1 MKTKFR
7 ILWFI
12 LGFLSCII
20 IIVTIFFYV
29 KNTQVD
35 SIKKD
40 LTNYKQDK
48 IEIKIFS
55 INANALDSLNFINLK
70 TGKEF
75 FITDDSIYYTF
86 INYWATWCAP
96 CVAELPEFKKL
107 LNSKN
112 IETKDIKFI
121 FSSSEKIDKIVNF
134 INKKSFDLPF
144 YQYNFDQTPSYINH
158 TSIPTTYLIDEK
170 KLLIYKFSGMQK
182 WDSKFINRILKNIVE

>member
-1 MKTKFR
+1 MKTKFK

-20 IIVTIFFYV
+20 ILVIIFFYV

-40 LTNYKQDK
+40 LTNYKQNK
-48 IEIKIFS
+48 IEIEIYS
-55 INANALDSLNFINLK
+55 INANALDSLKFIDLK
-70 TGKEF
+70 TKKIF
-75 FITDDSIYYTF
+75 YINNDSIHYTF

-96 CVAELPEFKKL
+96 CIAELPEFEKL

-112 IETKDIKFI
+112 IETKNIKFI
-121 FSSSEKIDKIVNF
+121 FASSEKIDKILNF

-144 YQYNFDQTPSYINH
+144 YHYNYDETPSYINH
-158 TSIPTTYLIDEK
+158 TSIPTTYLIDEQ

-182 WDSKFINRILKNIVE
+182 WNSKFINSILKNIIG